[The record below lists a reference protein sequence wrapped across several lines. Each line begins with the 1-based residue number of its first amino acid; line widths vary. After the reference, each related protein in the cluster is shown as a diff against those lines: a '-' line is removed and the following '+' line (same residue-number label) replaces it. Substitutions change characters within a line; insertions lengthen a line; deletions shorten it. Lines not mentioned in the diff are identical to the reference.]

1 MKDKINKKNYK
12 KKIVMVKG
20 EIEKKKAKKKKNTKH
35 NSKEY
40 CCMGVTRVI

>member
-1 MKDKINKKNYK
+1 
-12 KKIVMVKG
+12 MVKG
-20 EIEKKKAKKKKNTKH
+20 EIEKKKAKKKKH